1 MSTLRVAELNAAYA
15 SVIDNGRL
23 EEWPE
28 FFVEDCLYKI
38 TSAEN
43 HRRGYA
49 AGIVY
54 ADSKA
59 MLRDRVTAL
68 RRANIYE
75 RQSYRHII
83 GVPLV
88 TANGGGGIAAET
100 PFLVVR
106 IMRDG
111 RSALFATGVYLDRMR
126 EEASRLRFVER
137 IAVCDSARFD
147 TLLAIPL

>member
-1 MSTLRVAELNAAYA
+1 MSLLRVAELNAAYA
-15 SVIDNGRL
+15 AAIDNDQL
-23 EEWPE
+23 EKWPD

-38 TSAEN
+38 TSVEN
-43 HRRGYA
+43 YRRGYA

-75 RQSYRHII
+75 RQHYRHII
-83 GVPLV
+83 GLPLPISEEADAIM
-88 TANGGGGIAAET
+88 TET

-111 RSALFATGVYLDRMR
+111 SSSLFATGIYRDRIR
-126 EEASRLRFVER
+126 KDESGLRFVER
-137 IAVCDSARFD
+137 IVVCDSGHFD